1 MLSKFNQKYNIKI
14 SKKFNTEKRTDPTI
28 VARATTYSGKVV
40 RIVHVFS
47 DEALAEYA
55 EHCKKW
61 KKTQEKNCTRM
72 RTRTINFTKQAI
84 CKTIM

>member
-1 MLSKFNQKYNIKI
+1 M
-14 SKKFNTEKRTDPTI
+14 

-61 KKTQEKNCTRM
+61 KKTREKNCTRM
-72 RTRTINFTKQAI
+72 RTRTINFIEQAI
-84 CKTIM
+84 CKTIR